1 MKPPYGVAVGT
12 GRVAAEGW
20 GQIWRVNGT
29 QVLLHVSSGRP
40 SPLTVSW
47 PSTSLGPVAAHI
59 HLFLFPRLPCWCLW
73 MQWSPLC
80 FRGGKIQKSTRMG
93 PLILIMLSSGSQLA
107 HQIVISCF
115 LYSFLQSLFFYTG
128 SCGSTAK
135 QETSQGNNRRCGE
148 KLSANPTD
156 YFPQR
161 QTRVWFFFSYPPRRD
176 VNKKRAQSLSSRE
189 WHVLQRARKHLRLLK
204 KSTQSWY

>member
-1 MKPPYGVAVGT
+1 MKPPYGVAVGM

-107 HQIVISCF
+107 HRIVISCF
-115 LYSFLQSLFFYTG
+115 LYSFLQSLFCSRRFLWQYSKTRNIPG
-128 SCGSTAK
+128 QQPTVWR
-135 QETSQGNNRRCGE
+135 ETLRDC
-148 KLSANPTD
+148 
-156 YFPQR
+156 FPQR
-161 QTRVWFFFSYPPRRD
+161 QTRVWFFFSILP
-176 VNKKRAQSLSSRE
+176 AE
-189 WHVLQRARKHLRLLK
+189 
-204 KSTQSWY
+204 T